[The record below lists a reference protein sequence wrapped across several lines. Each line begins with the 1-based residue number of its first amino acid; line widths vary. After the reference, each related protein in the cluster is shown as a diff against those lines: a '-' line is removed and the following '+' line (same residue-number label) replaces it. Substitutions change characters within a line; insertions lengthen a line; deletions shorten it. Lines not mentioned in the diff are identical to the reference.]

1 MDYNYIKSLLLGG
14 ILLLLANCLY
24 AQDEMSLNGQWKI
37 IYDDNNEGRE
47 KNWIYGE
54 GFDQSNLQQDIS
66 VPSCWEEFKQ
76 DYEGVAIYKTEF
88 EVPAGW
94 KGKNIA
100 IQFGAV
106 NYISEVYLNDEVVGY
121 HKGGFTPFEF
131 RVNKTIKAGE
141 KNTLIVRVVSPVLY
155 SDKVIDGIGPHQTPM
170 WRGALTGGIWQD
182 VSLRATDAYV
192 VDDVFIQ
199 TDYKSGDVSFD
210 LGIENTTT
218 ANQDAEVIVNIL
230 DKDKKVILS
239 KKENLALTP
248 GVNDLDWKLNIENHQ
263 NWGPKNPYLY
273 TAQVQIV
280 KDGKVSDQNDIR
292 FGIREFTIKDKKYYL
307 NGEEFYLKG
316 AFFEG
321 LYPTKLAYMDSEEMA
336 RKEIQLALDA
346 GFNMIRPWRKP
357 PPRKWLDLCDEMGV
371 LTVGSLAIECMHR
384 PIASPMLPDMVET
397 EVRES
402 ILRDRNRTCVIQWE
416 LFNELWQ
423 PVLIQ
428 MLHPMALLARDL
440 DPTRLVLDESGGFAN
455 GANIYQPYEK
465 VAIKFSDIHTYP
477 GYNFNDNAFQKMRQV
492 SWTKEEKKAAGYPK
506 LKSPGHKNKPG
517 AMVFVSE
524 IGYGS
529 LPDLEANNKEFAAKG
544 NALAPMYR
552 EHKRLDED
560 FNKVLDAS
568 GMRSVFPTLH
578 DLIVAQQ
585 NYHGTLNKRML
596 EASRSNYL
604 TAGYCIHALSD
615 GDWIIGGGIIDLWRN
630 PKGNVYEYTKMANQP
645 QLVIS
650 RIKNRNLFEGKTSKL
665 SLVGINEYADE
676 KVTVEMN
683 ITDEEGKLVS
693 QDKVKA
699 DLTHGVSDL
708 HIGTLQTKGL
718 NGNYT
723 LSSVMKNKKG
733 EVIASNKETF
743 SVFNEAALA
752 VSSKKVLLLEAD
764 NKLSTYFTAKGI
776 PFEKFTGKNKKGQLV
791 IVGKLGTDDA
801 FKTQVKAAK
810 AYAEKGG
817 TVFFTE
823 VKGKKIN
830 ETKHREI
837 PDELQSSDNFPYNA
851 TLIPANGLWH
861 NAAPIVTDHP
871 VFAGLPTNQFMGLEY
886 TAIGTTTAMIMPEGK
901 NIVGVITHDRFPKQD
916 KMLRNYIGVGKV
928 YFDSHMLETEYGKG
942 KVIYST
948 LNLRNGLSFDPVSQK
963 IMNNILS
970 HYGENMQ

>member
-1 MDYNYIKSLLLGG
+1 MKYNFLHYLTIGLFLFFTNS
-14 ILLLLANCLY
+14 IH
-24 AQDEMSLNGQWKI
+24 AQEEVSLNGQWKI

-47 KNWIYGE
+47 KDWIKE
-54 GFDQSNLQQDIS
+54 KGFDLSELQEDIT

-76 DYEGVAIYKTEF
+76 DYEGVAIYKKEF
-88 EVPAGW
+88 EIPEDW
-94 KGKNIA
+94 KGKNISL
-100 IQFGAV
+100 QFDAV
-106 NYISEVYLNDEVVGY
+106 NYISEIYLNDEVVGK
-121 HKGGFTPFEF
+121 HMGGFTPFDF
-131 RVNKTIKAGE
+131 KINQTVKIG

-155 SDKVIDGIGPHQTPM
+155 SDKVIDGLGPHQTPM
-170 WRGALTGGIWQD
+170 WRGALTGGIWQG
-182 VSLRATDAYV
+182 VSLRATDDYA
-192 VDDVFIQ
+192 VDDVFIK
-199 TDYKSGDVSFD
+199 TDYKTGDVSFD

-218 ANQDAEVIVNIL
+218 ANQKTNVIVNIL
-230 DKDKKVILS
+230 DKEKKVILS
-239 KKENLALTP
+239 KKEEILLTP
-248 GVNDLDWKLNIENHQ
+248 GVNALDWKLTIENHE

-273 TAQVQIV
+273 TAQVQVEKEGNI
-280 KDGKVSDQNDIR
+280 SDESSIR
-292 FGIREFTIKDKKYYL
+292 FGIREFTIKNKKYYL
-307 NGEEFYLKG
+307 NGEEFFLKG

-321 LYPTKLAYMDSEEMA
+321 LYPTKMAYMDSEEMA

-384 PIASPMLPDMVET
+384 PIASPMLPEMVRT

-402 ILRDRNRTCVIQWE
+402 VMRDRNRTCVIQWE
-416 LFNELWQ
+416 LFNEIWQ

-440 DPTRLVLDESGGFAN
+440 DPTRLILDESGGFAN

-477 GYNFNDNAFQKMRQV
+477 GYNFNDDAFQKMNQI
-492 SWTKEEKKAAGYPK
+492 SWTKEEKKKAGYPN
-506 LKSPGHKNKPG
+506 LHSPGKKNKAG

-529 LPDLEANNKEFAAKG
+529 IPDFEANNKEFSEKG
-544 NALAPMYR
+544 NPLAPMYR
-552 EHKRLDED
+552 EHKRLETD

-578 DLIVAQQ
+578 DLVVAQQ

-630 PKGNVYEYTKMANQP
+630 PKGNAYEYTKMANQP

-665 SLVGINEYADE
+665 TLVGVNEYEEE
-676 KVTVEMN
+676 KVSIALNTL
-683 ITDEEGKLVS
+683 DAEGKTVAT
-693 QDKVKA
+693 KVVKA
-699 DLTHGVSDL
+699 TLKHGVSDL
-708 HIGTLQTKGL
+708 HIGELKSKGL

-723 LSSVMKNKKG
+723 LSVVMKNKKG
-733 EVIASNKETF
+733 EVIGSNKETF
-743 SVFNEAALA
+743 SVFNAASLA
-752 VSSKKVLLLEAD
+752 TSSEKVLILEENND
-764 NKLSTYFTAKGI
+764 LSNYFTSKGI
-776 PFEKFTGKNKKGQLV
+776 KFEEFTGKNKKGHLL

-801 FKTQVKAAK
+801 FKAKVTAAK
-810 AYAEKGG
+810 KYASKGG
-817 TVFFTE
+817 VVFFTE
-823 VKGKKIN
+823 VKGDKVN
-830 ETKHREI
+830 ERKPRVLS
-837 PDELQSSDNFPYNA
+837 DELQSTENFPYGV

-871 VFAGLPTNQFMGLEY
+871 VFAGLPTQQFMGLEY
-886 TAIGTTTAMIMPEGK
+886 QAIATRTAMVMPKGK
-901 NIVGVITHDRFPKQD
+901 NIVGVVTHDRFPNQD

-928 YFDSHMLETEYGKG
+928 YFNSHFLETEVEKG
-942 KVIYST
+942 KIIYTT
-948 LNLRNGLSFDPVSQK
+948 LNIRNSLKSDPVAQK
-963 IMNNILS
+963 VMNNIIT
-970 HYGENMQ
+970 HYTSNVQ